1 MPMDVVAS
9 HPSVALAI
17 VAFLVG
23 VGGATG
29 VPSATHARAHII
41 AAPNDRSLP
50 RPRGGAPTGEE
61 IFRTTCAACHGVDGK
76 GAPQTIVGFAVPLPN
91 FTDCY
96 ATSPE
101 MEVDW
106 AATIRDGGP
115 VRGFSRIM
123 PAFRDLLTPEQIRS
137 VVAYIRSL
145 CRDSRWPHGEFN
157 VPLAQTVEKA
167 FPEDEWVLTS
177 AAASPAPGSLENHL
191 IFEKRFGIRSQL
203 EVDVPFG
210 FARRPDGG
218 ARAFGFGDVSVA
230 AKHVL
235 VASPA
240 SGTIVSGLGGIV
252 LPTANQT
259 LGLGT
264 GTTAFEGF
272 ILGAQL
278 LPARSYFQFQGGAT
292 VSTDNSRAPGSAF
305 WGGVLGT
312 TLAVGP
318 ISRIWSPMVGVTGTR
333 DFVGGAPVD
342 WDIAPELQVSL
353 SALQHLRASVGV
365 NIPLTQRDTRSAQFL
380 AYILWDTADGPLL
393 KGWKGWC
400 PGCQH

>member
-1 MPMDVVAS
+1 M
-9 HPSVALAI
+9 
-17 VAFLVG
+17 
-23 VGGATG
+23 
-29 VPSATHARAHII
+29 
-41 AAPNDRSLP
+41 
-50 RPRGGAPTGEE
+50 
-61 IFRTTCAACHGVDGK
+61 
-76 GAPQTIVGFAVPLPN
+76 
-91 FTDCY
+91 
-96 ATSPE
+96 
-101 MEVDW
+101 
-106 AATIRDGGP
+106 
-115 VRGFSRIM
+115 
-123 PAFRDLLTPEQIRS
+123 
-137 VVAYIRSL
+137 
-145 CRDSRWPHGEFN
+145 
-157 VPLAQTVEKA
+157 
-167 FPEDEWVLTS
+167 
-177 AAASPAPGSLENHL
+177 ENHL

-218 ARAFGFGDVSVA
+218 SRAAGFGDVSLA
-230 AKHVL
+230 AKHVF

-240 SGTIVSGLGGIV
+240 SGTIVSGLAGVV
-252 LPTANQT
+252 LPTGNQT

-292 VSTDNSRAPGSAF
+292 ISTDNSRAPGSAF

-312 TLAVGP
+312 TVAFGP

-333 DFVGGAPVD
+333 DLVGGAPVD

-353 SALQHLRASVGV
+353 SALQHVRASVGV

-380 AYILWDTADGPLL
+380 AYLLWDTADGPFL